1 MKDKSDLKT
10 IFAKD
15 TSDKGLLSGICKELT
30 KLNHRPEY
38 KNDPK
43 TLIEKA
49 HPRHTDAK

>member
-15 TSDKGLLSGICKELT
+15 TSDKGLLSGIRKGLT

-43 TLIEKA
+43 ALIHTA